1 MALEV
6 KDIVAGYTK
15 EVPILNGVD
24 LTAEDGLVT
33 VILGPNGAG
42 KSTLLKTIYG
52 YLRPVQGTVRHNG
65 TELVR
70 LKPKDML
77 REGIA
82 YLIQGHSIFP
92 RMSVEENLELGA
104 WIFRGQK
111 PRIDEALE
119 RVYKDFPR
127 LKEKRR
133 LAAGVLSGGEQRMLE
148 IARLTMTRPRTLLL
162 DEPSVGLMPRLVDEV
177 YEQIAHLKQEG
188 YTLLMVDQ
196 NVKKSIQIA
205 DYVYVLELGRNTR
218 QGPKAEFE
226 QRLESI
232 IREWL

>member
-1 MALEV
+1 
-6 KDIVAGYTK
+6 
-15 EVPILNGVD
+15 
-24 LTAEDGLVT
+24 
-33 VILGPNGAG
+33 
-42 KSTLLKTIYG
+42 
-52 YLRPVQGTVRHNG
+52 
-65 TELVR
+65 
-70 LKPKDML
+70 
-77 REGIA
+77 
-82 YLIQGHSIFP
+82 
-92 RMSVEENLELGA
+92 
-104 WIFRGQK
+104 
-111 PRIDEALE
+111 
-119 RVYKDFPR
+119 
-127 LKEKRR
+127 
-133 LAAGVLSGGEQRMLE
+133 MLE